1 MTPKNWRFVVTGMC
15 LLSACGDS
23 AEGPD
28 FAPLT
33 DSAVQGP
40 LADAGGTGQG
50 DAGAPST
57 DAAGSGQAEA
67 GAPASTDAAQP
78 AQNTDASQP
87 TEAGPSNN
95 PSGDAG
101 SDTGTGPALPYDYK
115 MQNVDLTA
123 DLVIPKGKTVR
134 VGPGTTFSGK
144 SANVKIDVQ
153 GELVIEGAQA
163 SPATFQGTGAQE
175 SWRGIQVSAGGK
187 LTISQAKISGAR
199 YGIHALPGSS
209 YSIDRTTFD
218 TSFKAAVLQSSGTVS
233 NSTFKAVFLL
243 PAITNEVTIDDP
255 NGALT
260 IMDASPT
267 VTNSRFEGSGGL
279 NDMIRIGGNATP
291 TFDHIFVT
299 NSHCGFHISGG
310 NNNAPKITNSVF
322 DKLSYGI
329 MAYAS
334 QVNVSDSVFTNNG
347 SDVGMCTG
355 ATEANVPKLNNNAYT
370 DNALRVDAS
379 CDRIGTKDAAP
390 AKTPN
395 PSAGAKL

>member
-1 MTPKNWRFVVTGMC
+1 MAPKNWRFVVTGMC

-23 AEGPD
+23 TDERD
-28 FAPLT
+28 IAPFS
-33 DSAVQGP
+33 DGAVQGP
-40 LADAGGTGQG
+40 LADGGGTPTGQA
-50 DAGAPST
+50 DAGA
-57 DAAGSGQAEA
+57 
-67 GAPASTDAAQP
+67 ASTDAASSGQPEAGNPVQSSDAAQSAPSDAGQP
-78 AQNTDASQP
+78 AEAGSATDGSTDAG
-87 TEAGPSNN
+87 AGPV
-95 PSGDAG
+95 
-101 SDTGTGPALPYDYK
+101 LPYDYK
-115 MQNVDLTA
+115 MQSVDLTA

-144 SANVKIDVQ
+144 AGNVKIDVQ
-153 GELVIEGAQA
+153 GELVVEGTQA

-175 SWRGIQVSAGGK
+175 SWRGIQVAAGGK

-218 TSFKAAVLQSSGTVS
+218 TSFKAAVLQANGTVS

-310 NNNAPKITNSVF
+310 SNNAPKITNSVF

-355 ATEANVPKLNNNAYT
+355 ATEANVPKLNNNSYT

>member
-1 MTPKNWRFVVTGMC
+1 MTPKNWRFVVTGLC
-15 LLSACGDS
+15 LLAACGDS
-23 AEGPD
+23 AD
-28 FAPLT
+28 DQDVA
-33 DSAVQGP
+33 P
-40 LADAGGTGQG
+40 LADGAVQAPAA
-50 DAGAPST
+50 DAGATAVLP
-57 DAAGSGQAEA
+57 EA
-67 GAPASTDAAQP
+67 GAPGSDAASSGGQLGGGAP
-78 AQNTDASQP
+78 TQSDASQP
-87 TEAGPSNN
+87 TQT
-95 PSGDAG
+95 DAG
-101 SDTGTGPALPYDYK
+101 QPTQTSDAATSTDAGGGTTPAAAYDYK
-115 MQNVDLTA
+115 MQSVDLTA

-153 GELVIEGAQA
+153 GELVVEGTQA
-163 SPATFQGTGAQE
+163 SQAVFQGTGAQE

-187 LTISQAKISGAR
+187 LTISQAKISGAK
-199 YGIHALPGSS
+199 YGILALPGSS

-218 TSFKAAVLQSSGTVS
+218 TSFKAAVLQSNGTVS

-243 PAITNEVTIDDP
+243 PAITNEVAIDDP

-291 TFDHIFVT
+291 TFDHIYVS
-299 NSHCGFHISGG
+299 NSHCGFHINGA

-322 DKLSYGI
+322 ESLSYGI
-329 MAYAS
+329 MAYTS
-334 QVNVSDSVFTNNG
+334 QVNVSDSVFLRNG
-347 SDVGMCTG
+347 SDVGMCSG
-355 ATEANVPKLNNNAYT
+355 ATEANTPKLNNNSYT

-390 AKTPN
+390 AKTAN
-395 PSAGAKL
+395 PTAGAKL